1 MDYRL
6 WAVLVNAPPTR
17 YPARMENLTIET
29 LRALARAQGLE
40 VADEDLT
47 AVLPLVR
54 AGRAMTES
62 LAAIPL
68 GDTEP
73 TSQYRIL

>member
-1 MDYRL
+1 
-6 WAVLVNAPPTR
+6 
-17 YPARMENLTIET
+17 MENLTIDT

-40 VADEDLT
+40 LSDEDLA

-54 AGRAMTES
+54 VGRGLMDS
-62 LAAIPL
+62 LAALPL
-68 GDTEP
+68 DDVEP

>member
-1 MDYRL
+1 
-6 WAVLVNAPPTR
+6 
-17 YPARMENLTIET
+17 MENLTIET

-54 AGRAMTES
+54 AGRAMMES